1 MLKFFSLDRTYTKWL
16 QATVDKVH
24 DHVLAGVWERSSVK
38 LGVEPLTTWLKS
50 AMSKAYYRCVT
61 ALAACGLV
69 NKSAVMNGSGEMNGH
84 QSWTGAWSKITTLT
98 CQLSIASRDLI
109 ALQQPRRVEYVVKA
123 VTALQDHK
131 ECLHFSRGRWLQ
143 QQRLSIVMGRGR

>member
-98 CQLSIASRDLI
+98 CQPCSNRAGALTTYASR
-109 ALQQPRRVEYVVKA
+109 QRSKVKA
-123 VTALQDHK
+123 
-131 ECLHFSRGRWLQ
+131 S
-143 QQRLSIVMGRGR
+143 

>member
-98 CQLSIASRDLI
+98 CQYRLKRFNRPAATAPCLSRAE
-109 ALQQPRRVEYVVKA
+109 RV
-123 VTALQDHK
+123 
-131 ECLHFSRGRWLQ
+131 
-143 QQRLSIVMGRGR
+143 LSTL